1 MKLFTD
7 KLGYQETIEM
17 ANELSGSYNEPVIFH
32 CFWNGKLNQKHYF
45 SILSC
50 FYTNV
55 LKRPNRK
62 IILWTNTIQE
72 KNEMFDSLSTF
83 CEVRWFNLEF
93 ELATTNLPKTLS
105 SGYEN
110 YTYKSDRIRYIV
122 IYKFGGVWFDLDI
135 FFLKSLDPVLSKF
148 KNEICVYTWSNS
160 KHPNGAIFISNK
172 SVSNNMFNFLEYLSE
187 FNNGFGFQDYS
198 GNGKNLEFDSPVDLT
213 VLPCSWFDGSW
224 CSDFP
229 DFTEISN
236 KTFFH
241 YTEKD
246 VKLDTFAKGAFC
258 YHWHNLWDYPIQE
271 GSYFDRLAKDLLS
284 KFNKS

>member
-7 KLGYQETIEM
+7 KLGYEETIEM
-17 ANELSGSYNEPVIFH
+17 ANELSGEYKDPVIFH

-50 FYTNV
+50 FFTNV
-55 LKRPNRK
+55 LNRPNRK

-72 KNEMFDSLSTF
+72 KSEMFDSLSTF
-83 CEVRWFNLEF
+83 CEIRWFNFEF
-93 ELATTNLPKTLS
+93 ELSTTDIPS
-105 SGYEN
+105 SIMIGDMVYPI
-110 YTYKSDRIRYIV
+110 YSDRIRYLLL
-122 IYKFGGVWFDLDI
+122 YKYGGMWFDLDI
-135 FFLKSLDPVLSKF
+135 FYLKSFDPIFNSF
-148 KNEICVYTWSNS
+148 KENILAYRWGESN
-160 KHPNGAIFISNK
+160 HPNNAFLMNLKKFNPAMKRFIEFMIEQNK
-172 SVSNNMFNFLEYLSE
+172 
-187 FNNGFGFQDYS
+187 GFGFQQS
-198 GNGKNLEFDSPVDLT
+198 QLTFDKQVDLT
-213 VLPCSWFDGSW
+213 VLPCSWFDGGW

-229 DFTEISN
+229 EFTEISN

-271 GSYFDRLAKDLLS
+271 GSYFDRLVKDLLS